1 MTSLFLTISAA
12 VGLVVASA
20 VPARAQS
27 NGWAG
32 APAAYSTAEYQGP
45 GAGAR
50 RVGYDS
56 GYRDGLRAGE
66 QAVRDRRPLDVEHE
80 REYRQADGGYNRNY
94 GDRNR
99 YRDNYRAGF
108 AQGYRDA
115 YSRRDIRPTYPGPG
129 RGYGYGAGR
138 EAVNVAFQ
146 SGVRDGYSKGLD
158 DVSHHRSSDAR
169 RQAWYRSGDRDYN
182 SRYGS
187 RDVYRNEYRRGFEEG
202 YTRAYRE
209 RRR

>member
-1 MTSLFLTISAA
+1 MTSRFLTISAA
-12 VGLVVASA
+12 VGFMVASA

-32 APAAYSTAEYQGP
+32 APAAYSTAGYQGL
-45 GAGAR
+45 GAGTR
-50 RVGYDS
+50 RVGYDN

-66 QAVRDRRPLDVEHE
+66 QAVRDRRPLDVARE
-80 REYRQADGGYNRNY
+80 REYRQADGGYTRNY

-115 YSRRDIRPTYPGPG
+115 FSRRDIRPTYPGPG
-129 RGYGYGAGR
+129 RGYGPGR
-138 EAVNVAFQ
+138 GAVNVAFQ
-146 SGVRDGYSKGLD
+146 NGVRDGYSQGLD
-158 DVSHHRSSDAR
+158 DVSHRRSSDAR

-182 SRYGS
+182 GRYGS

-202 YTRAYRE
+202 YNRAYRE